1 MGERTETPVESKKP
15 SKRPKGTS
23 KPRKAPKKPRTEA
36 QKEATR
42 KMIEAGRAK
51 RFKKLDE
58 QGKEEAEQG
67 KLAKAEAG
75 RKSGEARRAYRS
87 ARETLMW
94 ANDQPLTAE
103 EIEKLKALGYDE
115 EQIRGIRPL
124 DIPTLKAKDMAQN
137 GNLSA
142 AVYVHDLIE
151 GRIAQECRIE
161 VKDTSKMSVTELIE
175 YRRLLKGEDDSRH
188 RRD

>member
-1 MGERTETPVESKKP
+1 MGERTETPVESKKAP
-15 SKRPKGTS
+15 KRPKGTS
-23 KPRKAPKKPRTEA
+23 KPSKGPKKPRTEA

-51 RFKKLDE
+51 RFKKASEAD
-58 QGKEEAEQG
+58 KEGSEAVKNG
-67 KLAKAEAG
+67 HKGGIA
-75 RKSGEARRAYRS
+75 SGEARRAYRS

-103 EIEKLKALGYDE
+103 EIAKLRDLGYDE